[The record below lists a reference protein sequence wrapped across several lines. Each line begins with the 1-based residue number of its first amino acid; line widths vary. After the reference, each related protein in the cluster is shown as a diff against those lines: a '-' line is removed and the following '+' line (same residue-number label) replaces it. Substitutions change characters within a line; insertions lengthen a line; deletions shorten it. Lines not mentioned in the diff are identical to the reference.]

1 MTKPE
6 LTIGGKSVPSGRRG
20 VVLFGLMCAL
30 YLAWTAAVVY
40 VYAFVLPQHVGFETT
55 LLLGVALLFLAT
67 GD

>member
-1 MTKPE
+1 
-6 LTIGGKSVPSGRRG
+6 VPSGRRG